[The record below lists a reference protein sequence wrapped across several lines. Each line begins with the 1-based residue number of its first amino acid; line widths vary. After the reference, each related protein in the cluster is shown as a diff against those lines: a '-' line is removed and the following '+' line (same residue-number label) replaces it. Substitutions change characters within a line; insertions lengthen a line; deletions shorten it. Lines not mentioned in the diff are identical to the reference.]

1 MSSDRTHLS
10 VEEARALGERA
21 LCGIGYDAEESRI
34 IADHVI
40 DAALCGYEYSGLA
53 KILNI
58 PEHPRFAQPRRP
70 MTILHETEVSALY
83 DGGNNN
89 GMVAMYHAANAAI
102 AKAAAHGI
110 SVIGVTDSWMSGRSA
125 YFVEMIARAGLVAI
139 HTASSGAAVAPYGG
153 SRPVLGTNPIAFA
166 LPGAD
171 GPLVLDMGTSA
182 FMGTD
187 LALRVR
193 LGTPLPEG
201 VAIDRDGHPTRD
213 AQEARDGALLP
224 FGGHKG
230 FGLGLI
236 VAAFGLLGG
245 AALGPD
251 KSDGGKSDGGK
262 SDGYVFIAFRPDL
275 LVPLADLQREL
286 AALIAR
292 VKAVPP
298 LPGFSEIRIPGEQS
312 AKNRA
317 RLAREG
323 LDIDRLVYER
333 LTALAGVNEPV
344 RAR

>member
-1 MSSDRTHLS
+1 MASDRIHLS

-21 LCGIGYDAEESRI
+21 LRGIGYDDEEARI

-70 MTILHETEVSALY
+70 MTIVHETEVSALY

-89 GMVAMYHAANAAI
+89 GMIAMYHAANAAI

-110 SVIGVTDSWMSGRSA
+110 SVIGVSDSWMSGRSA

-139 HTASSGAAVAPYGG
+139 HTASSGGAVAPHGG
-153 SRPVLGTNPIAFA
+153 SQPVLGTNPIAFA

-201 VAIDRDGHPTRD
+201 VAIDRDGNPTRD
-213 AQEARDGALLP
+213 AKAARDGALLP

-245 AALGPD
+245 GALGANTN
-251 KSDGGKSDGGK
+251 DGGQNDGDK
-262 SDGYVFIAFRPDL
+262 RDGYVFIAFRPDL
-275 LVPLADLQREL
+275 LVPLADLEREL
-286 AALIAR
+286 AALMAR

-323 LDIDRLVYER
+323 LDIDRLVLDR
-333 LTALAGVNEPV
+333 LTALAGINE
-344 RAR
+344 RGQAR

>member
-1 MSSDRTHLS
+1 MSQKSSPGVGWMSSDRIHLS
-10 VEEARALGERA
+10 VAQAREHSERA
-21 LCGIGYDAEESRI
+21 LRGIGYDAEEARI

-70 MTILHETEVSALY
+70 MTIMHETEVSALY

-89 GMVAMYHAANAAI
+89 GMIAMYYAARAAI

-110 SVIGVTDSWMSGRSA
+110 AIVGVTDSWMSGRSA
-125 YFVEMIARAGLVAI
+125 YFVEMIARADLVAI
-139 HTASSGAAVAPYGG
+139 HTASSGAAVAPHGG
-153 SRPVLGTNPIAFA
+153 ARAVLGTNPIAFA
-166 LPGAD
+166 LPSAD

-193 LGTPLPEG
+193 LGEPLPEG
-201 VAIDRDGHPTRD
+201 VAIDRYGKPTRD
-213 AQEARDGALLP
+213 AKEARDGALLP
-224 FGGHKG
+224 FSGHKG

-251 KSDGGKSDGGK
+251 KT
-262 SDGYVFIAFRPDL
+262 DGYVFIAFRPDL
-275 LVPLADLQREL
+275 LVPL
-286 AALIAR
+286 
-292 VKAVPP
+292 
-298 LPGFSEIRIPGEQS
+298 
-312 AKNRA
+312 
-317 RLAREG
+317 
-323 LDIDRLVYER
+323 
-333 LTALAGVNEPV
+333 
-344 RAR
+344 

>member
-1 MSSDRTHLS
+1 MPSDRIHLS

-21 LCGIGYDAEESRI
+21 LRGIGYDDEEARI

-70 MTILHETEVSALY
+70 MRIVHETEVSALY

-89 GMVAMYHAANAAI
+89 GMIAMYHAANAAI

-110 SVIGVTDSWMSGRSA
+110 SVIGVSDSWMSGRSA

-139 HTASSGAAVAPYGG
+139 HTASSGGAVAPHGG
-153 SRPVLGTNPIAFA
+153 SQPVLGTNPIAFA

-201 VAIDRDGHPTRD
+201 VAIDRDGNPTRD
-213 AQEARDGALLP
+213 AKAARDGALLP

-245 AALGPD
+245 GALGAN
-251 KSDGGKSDGGK
+251 KNDGGQNDGDK
-262 SDGYVFIAFRPDL
+262 RDGYVFIAFRPDL
-275 LVPLADLQREL
+275 LVPLADLEREL
-286 AALIAR
+286 AALMAR

-323 LDIDRLVYER
+323 LEIDRLVLDQ
-333 LTALAGVNEPV
+333 LTALAGINERGP
-344 RAR
+344 AR

>member
-1 MSSDRTHLS
+1 MASDRIRLS
-10 VEEARALGERA
+10 VDEARALGERA
-21 LCGIGYDAEESRI
+21 LSGIGYDAEEARI

-58 PEHPRFAQPRRP
+58 PEHRRFAQPRRP
-70 MTILHETEVSALY
+70 IKILHETEVSALY

-89 GMVAMYHAANAAI
+89 GMVAMYHAARATI

-110 SVIGVTDSWMSGRSA
+110 AIVGVTDSWMSGRSA
-125 YFVEMIARAGLVAI
+125 YFVEMIARAELVAI
-139 HTASSGAAVAPYGG
+139 HTASSGAAVAPHGG
-153 SRPVLGTNPIAFA
+153 TRPVLGTNPIAVA

-201 VAIDRDGHPTRD
+201 VAIDRDGRPTRD
-213 AQEARDGALLP
+213 PEEARQGALLP

-236 VAAFGLLGG
+236 VQAFGLLGG
-245 AALGPD
+245 AAVIPGHD
-251 KSDGGKSDGGK
+251 
-262 SDGYVFIAFRPDL
+262 DGYVFIAFRPDL
-275 LVPLADLQREL
+275 LVPLADLKREL
-286 AALIAR
+286 GALIDR

-298 LPGFSEIRIPGEQS
+298 LPGFAEIRIPGEQS
-312 AKNRA
+312 ARNRE
-317 RLAREG
+317 RLLREG
-323 LDIDRLVYER
+323 LEIDRLVYDR
-333 LTALAGVNEPV
+333 LSALAG
-344 RAR
+344 

>member
-1 MSSDRTHLS
+1 MCADRIHLG
-10 VEEARALGERA
+10 VDEARALGERA
-21 LCGIGYDAEESRI
+21 LRGIGYNDEEARI

-58 PEHPRFAQPRRP
+58 PDHPRFAQPRRP
-70 MTILHETEVSALY
+70 MRVLHETEVSALY

-89 GMVAMYHAANAAI
+89 GMVAMYHAAKATI
-102 AKAAAHGI
+102 AKAGAHGI
-110 SVIGVTDSWMSGRSA
+110 AIVGVTDSWMSGRSA

-139 HTASSGAAVAPYGG
+139 HTASSGAAVAPHGG
-153 SRPVLGTNPIAFA
+153 SRAVLGTNPIAFA
-166 LPGAD
+166 LPGKD

-193 LGTPLPEG
+193 LGTPLPDG
-201 VAIDRDGHPTRD
+201 VAIDRDGRPTRD
-213 AQEARDGALLP
+213 AKEARDGALLP

-245 AALGPD
+245 AALVPGNN
-251 KSDGGKSDGGK
+251 
-262 SDGYVFIAFRPDL
+262 DGYVFIAFRPDL
-275 LVPLADLQREL
+275 LVPLADLKREL
-286 AALIAR
+286 AALIDR

-298 LPGFSEIRIPGEQS
+298 LPGFTEIRIPGEQS

-317 RLAREG
+317 RLTREG
-323 LDIDRLVYER
+323 LEIDRLVYDR
-333 LTALAGVNEPV
+333 LDALAGINEPAL
-344 RAR
+344 AR

>member
-1 MSSDRTHLS
+1 MSSDRIHLS
-10 VEEARALGERA
+10 VDEARALGERA
-21 LCGIGYDAEESRI
+21 LCGIGYDTEEAGI

-58 PEHPRFAQPRRP
+58 PEHRRFAQPRRK
-70 MTILHETEVSALY
+70 MRVLHETAVSALY

-110 SVIGVTDSWMSGRSA
+110 AVIGVTDSWMSGRSA
-125 YFVEMIARAGLVAI
+125 YFVEMIAKADLVAI
-139 HTASSGAAVAPYGG
+139 HTASSGAAVAPHGG
-153 SRPVLGTNPIAFA
+153 TKPVLGTNPIAFA

-182 FMGTD
+182 FMGTELQLRAR
-187 LALRVR
+187 LAQE
-193 LGTPLPEG
+193 LPEG

-213 AQEARDGALLP
+213 ADAARNGALLP

-236 VAAFGLLGG
+236 VQAFGLLGG
-245 AALGPD
+245 AALAAGND
-251 KSDGGKSDGGK
+251 
-262 SDGYVFIAFRPDL
+262 DGYVFIAFRPDL
-275 LVPLADLQREL
+275 LVPLAELKREL
-286 AALIAR
+286 GALIAR
-292 VKAVPP
+292 VKAVPRRQ
-298 LPGFSEIRIPGEQS
+298 GFAEIRIPGEQS
-312 AKNRA
+312 VRNRE

-323 LDIDRLVYER
+323 LVIDRLIFDR
-333 LTALAGVNEPV
+333 LNALAG
-344 RAR
+344 

>member
-1 MSSDRTHLS
+1 MASDRIRLS
-10 VEEARALGERA
+10 VDEARALGERA
-21 LCGIGYDAEESRI
+21 LLGIGYAAEEARI

-58 PEHPRFAQPRRP
+58 PEHRRFAQPRRP
-70 MTILHETEVSALY
+70 IKILHETEVSALF

-89 GMVAMYHAANAAI
+89 GMVAMYHAARATI

-110 SVIGVTDSWMSGRSA
+110 AIVGVTDSWMSGRSA

-139 HTASSGAAVAPYGG
+139 HTASSGAVVAPHGG
-153 SRPVLGTNPIAFA
+153 ARPVLGTNPIAFA

-201 VAIDRDGHPTRD
+201 VAIDRDGRPTRD
-213 AQEARDGALLP
+213 PEEARQGALLP

-236 VAAFGLLGG
+236 VQAFGLLGG
-245 AALGPD
+245 AAVIPGHD
-251 KSDGGKSDGGK
+251 
-262 SDGYVFIAFRPDL
+262 DGYVFIAFRPDL
-275 LVPLADLQREL
+275 LVPLADLKREL
-286 AALIAR
+286 GALIDR

-298 LPGFSEIRIPGEQS
+298 LPGFAEIRIPGEQS
-312 AKNRA
+312 AKNRE
-317 RLAREG
+317 RLLREG
-323 LDIDRLVYER
+323 LEIDRLVYER
-333 LTALAGVNEPV
+333 LTALAG
-344 RAR
+344 

>member
-1 MSSDRTHLS
+1 MCADRIHLG
-10 VEEARALGERA
+10 VDEARALGERA
-21 LCGIGYDAEESRI
+21 LRGIGYNDEEARI

-58 PEHPRFAQPRRP
+58 PDHPRFAQPRRP
-70 MTILHETEVSALY
+70 MRVLHETEVSALY

-89 GMVAMYHAANAAI
+89 GMVAMYHAEKATI
-102 AKAAAHGI
+102 AKAGAHGI
-110 SVIGVTDSWMSGRSA
+110 AIVGVTDSWMSGRSA

-139 HTASSGAAVAPYGG
+139 HTASSGAAVAPHGG
-153 SRPVLGTNPIAFA
+153 SRAVLGTNPIAFA
-166 LPGAD
+166 LPGKD

-193 LGTPLPEG
+193 LGTPLPDG
-201 VAIDRDGHPTRD
+201 VAIDRDGRPTRD
-213 AQEARDGALLP
+213 AKEARDGALLP

-245 AALGPD
+245 AALVPGNN
-251 KSDGGKSDGGK
+251 
-262 SDGYVFIAFRPDL
+262 DGYVFIAFRPDL
-275 LVPLADLQREL
+275 LVPLADLKREL
-286 AALIAR
+286 AALIDR

-298 LPGFSEIRIPGEQS
+298 LPGFTEIRIPGEQS

-317 RLAREG
+317 RLTREG
-323 LDIDRLVYER
+323 LEIDRLVYDR
-333 LTALAGVNEPV
+333 LDALAGINEPAL
-344 RAR
+344 AR